1 MKPMPQNTSKS
12 LIVFL
17 TLLFSVGCSASLTRF
32 EPLINQGQYKKAA
45 DLAAPDPESTR
56 ELATSLIVQAIKNG
70 KNISANIDIL
80 NSSAGRLGKRTLKA
94 LCRRGSSPASDH
106 ACIARSCRRLPR
118 KSTLRSYLTSDFGDV
133 RARAARKW
141 ADKLDQAT
149 LISLL
154 GDIEPG
160 TRRAAVQAL
169 GRGFPNDKG
178 VASALQNTLRRDP
191 VATVRSAAA
200 KTGPALGEEALLA
213 LKAALRDENLGVRL
227 AVIEGLAAL
236 GQPAAT
242 DILRNIAF
250 GPLDEMGVVAIA
262 ELLRQ
267 GEDAMDTRLEAAT
280 QSPRLVIRK
289 TALLRLER
297 SGTENRRKYLEKALE
312 DRSQTVVLLAA
323 RLLTKI
329 KNGKPL
335 AQKALQKIMNSDSLE
350 APSARN
356 LLATLGDEKAAQITR
371 KRLQTGGEAEI
382 VSILT
387 EAYRSSKLSAGFAP
401 LLGHKKEIVRLAAA
415 RACLLSSRSE

>member
-1 MKPMPQNTSKS
+1 
-12 LIVFL
+12 
-17 TLLFSVGCSASLTRF
+17 
-32 EPLINQGQYKKAA
+32 
-45 DLAAPDPESTR
+45 
-56 ELATSLIVQAIKNG
+56 
-70 KNISANIDIL
+70 
-80 NSSAGRLGKRTLKA
+80 
-94 LCRRGSSPASDH
+94 
-106 ACIARSCRRLPR
+106 
-118 KSTLRSYLTSDFGDV
+118 
-133 RARAARKW
+133 
-141 ADKLDQAT
+141 
-149 LISLL
+149 
-154 GDIEPG
+154 
-160 TRRAAVQAL
+160 
-169 GRGFPNDKG
+169 
-178 VASALQNTLRRDP
+178 
-191 VATVRSAAA
+191 
-200 KTGPALGEEALLA
+200 
-213 LKAALRDENLGVRL
+213 
-227 AVIEGLAAL
+227 
-236 GQPAAT
+236 
-242 DILRNIAF
+242 
-250 GPLDEMGVVAIA
+250 VAIA